1 MLAACSTDD
10 AALSRP
16 EVEKTKIDLRICCGD
31 FRVLMRY
38 RSIHYGRDMMFASS
52 CKVTNQLIY
61 FVWYNWPTG
70 ITDHGDWK
78 VLVQRKPFFE
88 EELESS
94 CYYPFIRTKK
104 AEEVKQSVDILV
116 SFTAIDELNRALCS
130 LPLCL
135 LNCSLSMEGVVSFD
149 HDIDVDKIGLSEVD
163 DVQEQE
169 EIM

>member
-88 EELESS
+88 EEKGCS
-94 CYYPFIRTKK
+94 CAGLHRDNKVNRT
-104 AEEVKQSVDILV
+104 S
-116 SFTAIDELNRALCS
+116 
-130 LPLCL
+130 
-135 LNCSLSMEGVVSFD
+135 VVSFD

>member
-31 FRVLMRY
+31 FSVVAFSQGLDG
-38 RSIHYGRDMMFASS
+38 IDF
-52 CKVTNQLIY
+52 VTWCNQP
-61 FVWYNWPTG
+61 V
-70 ITDHGDWK
+70 
-78 VLVQRKPFFE
+78 
-88 EELESS
+88 
-94 CYYPFIRTKK
+94 
-104 AEEVKQSVDILV
+104 
-116 SFTAIDELNRALCS
+116 
-130 LPLCL
+130 
-135 LNCSLSMEGVVSFD
+135 GVVSFD

>member
-31 FRVLMRY
+31 F
-38 RSIHYGRDMMFASS
+38 
-52 CKVTNQLIY
+52 
-61 FVWYNWPTG
+61 
-70 ITDHGDWK
+70 
-78 VLVQRKPFFE
+78 
-88 EELESS
+88 
-94 CYYPFIRTKK
+94 RTKK